1 MVCARAGLPGRLTEL
16 RLTGTFHEQAR
27 RLAGSAASRAG
38 SSRRIPGWAIVSAGL
53 SPVVLT
59 VAWLIADP
67 LQPPSYSPVRQTVS
81 VLAGHAGTDPWIV
94 TGALLLVG
102 GCHLVTA
109 VGLPAVGMPA
119 RILLALAGLS
129 SIGIA
134 ASPEPAHGSTPQ
146 HLAWTAL
153 GAVIIAIWP
162 AFTARRGPQRPLVLS
177 IRGSAAV
184 TAVFAVLLSWLIIET
199 QGGADLG
206 LAERLASS
214 VQISWPLVTAL
225 ALRRASSRAGRPEP
239 SGGQL
244 PELAGGQPPLQHAPA
259 SR

>member
-1 MVCARAGLPGRLTEL
+1 MACVRAGLPGRLVEL
-16 RLTGTFHEQAR
+16 RLTGTRHERAR
-27 RLAGSAASRAG
+27 RLAGLAAWRAA

-59 VAWLIADP
+59 AAWLIADP

-81 VLAGHAGTDPWIV
+81 VLAGHAGTDRWIV

-109 VGLPAVGMPA
+109 VGLPAFGTPA

-162 AFTARRGPQRPLVLS
+162 AFTARRGSQRPMVLS
-177 IRGSAAV
+177 VRGSAAV

-206 LAERLASS
+206 LAERVASS
-214 VQISWPLVTAL
+214 VQISWPLVIAL
-225 ALRRASSRAGRPEP
+225 ALRRAGSRAGRAGP

-244 PELAGGQPPLQHAPA
+244 PEPSGRQPRVQHAPA